1 MHHALYQ
8 AFGHTGTEKKSIQRA
23 SKYTITN
30 EKEFREQ
37 ILAELAAR
45 QEAMVEELAPDE
57 EEQTPKSAMDF
68 FIALAKKYADFEE
81 LTPTMIHEFIDRVV
95 VHESN
100 GVRGFGRTQ
109 KIEIYF
115 TFIGQFIP
123 PYSTAELKA
132 EAKEQAVKK
141 AEKDR
146 IRAEKKGRNRETVQ
160 GK

>member
-1 MHHALYQ
+1 M
-8 AFGHTGTEKKSIQRA
+8 I
-23 SKYTITN
+23 
-30 EKEFREQ
+30 
-37 ILAELAAR
+37 
-45 QEAMVEELAPDE
+45 
-57 EEQTPKSAMDF
+57 
-68 FIALAKKYADFEE
+68 FI
-81 LTPTMIHEFIDRVV
+81 V
-95 VHESN
+95 
-100 GVRGFGRTQ
+100 
-109 KIEIYF
+109 F